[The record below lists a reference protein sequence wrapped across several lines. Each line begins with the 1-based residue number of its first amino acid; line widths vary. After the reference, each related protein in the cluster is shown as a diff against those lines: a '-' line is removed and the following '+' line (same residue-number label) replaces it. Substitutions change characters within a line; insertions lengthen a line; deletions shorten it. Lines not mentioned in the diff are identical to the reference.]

1 MYKQFTS
8 EQQNVYE
15 FRAHKSYTLKNTD
28 LTRYQFLS
36 ASSNSTSASYYKFAR
51 INFYLSGSDLASVN
65 PKFNTYQTVGNK
77 LNNDKMFFDKFY
89 KTGSFVSIPQSQF
102 GDKIKRSSFTL
113 TDDSTSATIK
123 IIDDGNGNLYAP
135 NASVSQS
142 VSALSSSDNY
152 VGNIFY
158 DVGIF
163 AITETSSYDGTNNY
177 SDVTSGTYTVTYK
190 GARDISTHEWSCDA
204 VPNEMNLTEN
214 ITIFKPGGAGDLKDN
229 LTSSLFPTYIT
240 EVGLYDDERN
250 LMGLARLSK
259 PIPKSTIIPMRFYVR
274 MDY

>member
-15 FRAHKSYTLKNTD
+15 FRAHKSYTLKNSD

-102 GDKIKRSSFTL
+102 GDRIKRSSFTL

-190 GARDISTHEWSCDA
+190 GARDISTHEWSCDSL
-204 VPNEMNLTEN
+204 PNEMNLTEN

-259 PIPKSTIIPMRFYVR
+259 PIPKSTRIPMRFYVR

>member
-15 FRAHKSYTLKNTD
+15 FRAHKSYTLKNSD